1 MPKKMSKY
9 FVLWLRI
16 HLWNGR
22 EEIHKTLYGH
32 SRNNYHV
39 CQTTGNWASAK
50 LKNRKRRMSCV
61 RMPFSLTHFKNK
73 FWKLNSIH
81 WLRTE
86 HIKAW
91 LNAIIHVVLPVF
103 SATALIDKAALR
115 LTSHSAL
122 KSFCSMRSSSLL
134 SLVTMVAWRGVLSR
148 MDSPKAVPIPRVQM
162 VTASWEPQKPVVRK
176 VDILSVDELCFLRSR
191 QLTLEQ
197 RGS

>member
-1 MPKKMSKY
+1 
-9 FVLWLRI
+9 
-16 HLWNGR
+16 
-22 EEIHKTLYGH
+22 
-32 SRNNYHV
+32 
-39 CQTTGNWASAK
+39 
-50 LKNRKRRMSCV
+50 MSCV
-61 RMPFSLTHFKNK
+61 RMPFSLTCFKTS

-103 SATALIDKAALR
+103 SATAVNWCCKPPLR

-122 KSFCSMRSSSLL
+122 KSFCSMEQLTALPTHGR
-134 SLVTMVAWRGVLSR
+134 MAWVLSR

-176 VDILSVDELCFLRSR
+176 VDILSVDELCFQKQTVGPLNNVGA
-191 QLTLEQ
+191 
-197 RGS
+197 RGANPLHR